1 MLRFLQIRL
10 EFDFNLEADAM
21 DRIGQSLRTGGR
33 SRRALQR
40 SSAAQSPATPAHQQ
54 QLVPQRAQ
62 NGHRK
67 DPAQTGQN
75 GEKGLSKK
83 EERRAQNPGPDVSPI
98 IVPRA
103 VPGLVS
109 R

>member
-1 MLRFLQIRL
+1 
-10 EFDFNLEADAM
+10 M

-33 SRRALQR
+33 SRRALYS
-40 SSAAQSPATPAHQQ
+40 SSATQQSPATPAHVQKQQ
-54 QLVPQRAQ
+54 PHKGQ
-62 NGHRK
+62 NGHK
-67 DPAQTGQN
+67 KGVKGAQN
-75 GEKGLSKK
+75 GEKALSRK
-83 EERRAQNPGPDVSPI
+83 EERRAQNSGPDVSPI